1 VDPSR
6 ATPAEWPSGVWP
18 PGARPRAR
26 PWQRALL
33 LIVAALLVAGPA
45 LLFWRARARRP
56 PPPRVLRWAPLRH
69 VAALGVFATA
79 VAAAGSRGTLA
90 VGTREGGVLLADLAG
105 HAPRWL
111 LRPAA
116 AAPLLDGPVTALVF
130 SADGRR
136 LLAAGGRAITWW
148 QVDPPRLLGQLRGP
162 QAITAAVLA
171 PGDAA
176 AFFGTD
182 QGFVQRWRLDR
193 REAEAAL
200 RLGCEL
206 IVLEYQ
212 RARLPLAR
220 RCPFGTFVQTH
231 ELRPACAYPVTQLV
245 RQGAALAQACRTG
258 TTSVITLP
266 RGPVQHTLAGALGAL
281 AFDPRGRLLLARE
294 DGELRL
300 YDPAARA
307 VVRAWPQAGRA
318 RALAAADDLAA
329 LAEADGVVRLWDLRA
344 AGEAP
349 PAATL
354 RLPAPALW
362 LSLEPHPLR
371 LRALLQDGRLVEA
384 VGLRASTSAPAPP
397 ALAP

>member
-1 VDPSR
+1 MDPSR
-6 ATPAEWPSGVWP
+6 DTPAEWPSGAWP

-33 LIVAALLVAGPA
+33 LIVAALLVAAPA
-45 LLFWRARARRP
+45 LLFWRARVRRP
-56 PPPRVLRWAPLRH
+56 PAPRVLRWTPLRL
-69 VAALGVFATA
+69 VAALGVPATA
-79 VAAAGSRGTLA
+79 AAPGPRGTLA
-90 VGTREGGVLLADLAG
+90 VGTREGGVLLADLEG

-111 LRPAA
+111 LRAEA
-116 AAPLLDGPVTALVF
+116 AAPLLDGPVTALAF
-130 SADGRR
+130 SADGER
-136 LLAAGGRAITWW
+136 LLAAGGHAITWW
-148 QVDPPRLLGQLRGP
+148 QLDPPRLLGQLRGP
-162 QAITAAVLA
+162 QIITAAVLA
-171 PGDAA
+171 PGDRA

-182 QGFVQRWRLDR
+182 QGFVQRWRFDR

-245 RQGAALAQACRTG
+245 RQGATLAQACRTG
-258 TTSVITLP
+258 TTSVIPLP

-300 YDPAARA
+300 YDPATRA
-307 VVRAWPQAGRA
+307 VERAWPQAGRA
-318 RALAAADDLAA
+318 QALATADDLAA
-329 LAEADGVVRLWDLRA
+329 LADADGTLRLWDLRA
-344 AGEAP
+344 AGEAL

-354 RLPAPALW
+354 RLPAPPVW
-362 LSLEPHPLR
+362 LSLDRRPLR
-371 LRALLQDGRLVEA
+371 LRALLADGRLVEVA
-384 VGLRASTSAPAPP
+384 GRSAGAS
-397 ALAP
+397 L